1 MCGSK
6 LIECGTCYD
15 PYSYGI
21 DNAPQPAHT
30 QLHTRSKTLALLLV
44 VRAESRVTCTTGHR
58 VTCSGGTS
66 SRRIAQ
72 GSNWHDLNDFTDAT
86 TLVDNLGSTVC
97 RV

>member
-30 QLHTRSKTLALLLV
+30 QQNPGIAFSS
-44 VRAESRVTCTTGHR
+44 ES
-58 VTCSGGTS
+58 
-66 SRRIAQ
+66 
-72 GSNWHDLNDFTDAT
+72 
-86 TLVDNLGSTVC
+86 
-97 RV
+97 